1 MIDADKNIAYLV
13 RGEPYR
19 LLSLIPDGLFAKGP
33 AFNPNSLYNR
43 RRLVVPGRFVMG
55 DFEGGGPTYLILKD
69 DTFFIDRT
77 PETLRRYEE
86 DIIKGRL
93 KPELQW
99 YVSDD
104 DLHAI
109 VDQLSDHILSLRR
122 CQPIQ
127 DKPSFKFGWTVVP
140 EPAL

>member
-13 RGEPYR
+13 RGEPYK
-19 LLSLIPDGLFAKGP
+19 LLNLIPDGLLAKGP

-55 DFEGGGPTYLILKD
+55 DFESGGPTYLILKD
-69 DTFFIDRT
+69 DIFFVDRT

-86 DIIKGRL
+86 NIRKGKL
-93 KPELQW
+93 EPEQQW
-99 YVSDD
+99 YVSDEG
-104 DLHAI
+104 LNAI
-109 VDQLSDHILSLRR
+109 VDQLRDYMLSLRR
-122 CQPIQ
+122 GQPIQ
-127 DKPSFKFGWTVVP
+127 NKPSFQVGWTVVP